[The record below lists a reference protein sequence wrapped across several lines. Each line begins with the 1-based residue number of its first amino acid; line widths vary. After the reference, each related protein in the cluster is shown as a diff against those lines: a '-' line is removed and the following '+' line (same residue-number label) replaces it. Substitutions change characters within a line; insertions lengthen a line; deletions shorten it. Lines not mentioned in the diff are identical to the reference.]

1 MGLKVIV
8 VGCGI
13 AGPFLAIL
21 LKLKGFEPV
30 VYERGERTADVGISL
45 MLQLNGLRVLSLVPG
60 LVEKISGMVINEAL
74 VYSIVP
80 SDERLLGQSDYPTKL
95 REKYGHGLLGVRRRE
110 FATLLAE
117 TAMSQGIPFHFEQQ
131 VVDVEQTDNAVLVRL
146 NTGETDT
153 ASFVIGCDGL
163 HSTVRTVLFGKE
175 EPEYTG
181 LVQIAGFTPA
191 AKVFEGQKST
201 FFNFYGEDCHIV
213 AYPISD
219 LGYSW
224 ALSRRE
230 PEDKEGWRAMDDAA
244 KATVMNGPFSKMP
257 FDAGALLRNAEKIIK
272 YGLYDR
278 PDLSLWHK
286 GRVLLIGDAA
296 HPTSPHLGQGAN
308 QAFEDA
314 YHLARLL
321 SNANSKPFEA
331 EGLPTTVLT
340 DVFTEF
346 EAKRKQRTAGMV
358 RGARAMGEMRVVR
371 GLEHA
376 RERNDRL
383 FTEWGDQNKLQTK
396 SETLLDD
403 GWEGF
408 D

>member
-1 MGLKVIV
+1 MGPKVIV

-13 AGPFLAIL
+13 AGPFLAML

-80 SDERLLGQSDYPTKL
+80 LLRQSDYPTKL

-117 TAMSQGIPFHFEQQ
+117 TAMSQGIPIHIEQQ

-153 ASFVIGCDGL
+153 ESFVIGCDEL

-175 EPEYTG
+175 EPAHTG

-213 AYPISD
+213 TYPISD

-244 KATVMNGPFSKMP
+244 RATVMN
-257 FDAGALLRNAEKIIK
+257 
-272 YGLYDR
+272 R
-278 PDLSLWHK
+278 P
-286 GRVLLIGDAA
+286 I
-296 HPTSPHLGQGAN
+296 
-308 QAFEDA
+308 
-314 YHLARLL
+314 
-321 SNANSKPFEA
+321 
-331 EGLPTTVLT
+331 
-340 DVFTEF
+340 
-346 EAKRKQRTAGMV
+346 
-358 RGARAMGEMRVVR
+358 
-371 GLEHA
+371 
-376 RERNDRL
+376 
-383 FTEWGDQNKLQTK
+383 
-396 SETLLDD
+396 
-403 GWEGF
+403 
-408 D
+408 